1 MIRLYTVHIDCQ
13 LSVTIEY
20 IAFILMTN
28 TVISNSSL
36 LKTLLFQV
44 WSWNPTD
51 IRPRW
56 ISALFMG
63 LGLHSFFWAG
73 LNYKVLHTF
82 SMESLSNCLDRNLMM
97 ENLPMLHRCCQ
108 IFSYC
113 ENPVDDGVERINGKY
128 ISISVIALIK
138 SKHSLRE

>member
-28 TVISNSSL
+28 TVISNSL
-36 LKTLLFQV
+36 LLRSLLFQL

-56 ISALFMG
+56 ISAFFMG
-63 LGLHSFFWAG
+63 PGLHSFFWAR
-73 LNYKVLHTF
+73 LHYKVHHKF
-82 SMESLSNCLDRNLMM
+82 IVESVSNSLDRNLML
-97 ENLPMLHRCCQ
+97 ENLPMLHPCCQ

-113 ENPVDDGVERINGKY
+113 ENSVDDDVEHINGKY
-128 ISISVIALIK
+128 ISISVITLIN
-138 SKHSLRE
+138 

>member
-36 LKTLLFQV
+36 LRNLLFQV

-56 ISALFMG
+56 ISAFFMG
-63 LGLHSFFWAG
+63 PGLHSFFTAR
-73 LNYKVLHTF
+73 LNYKVHHTF
-82 SMESLSNCLDRNLMM
+82 SVESVSNSLDRNLML
-97 ENLPMLHRCCQ
+97 ENLPMLHPCCQ
-108 IFSYC
+108 IFIYC

>member
-56 ISALFMG
+56 ISAFFTG
-63 LGLHSFFWAG
+63 PGLHSFFWAR
-73 LNYKVLHTF
+73 LHYKVHHKF
-82 SMESLSNCLDRNLMM
+82 IVESVSNSLDRNLML
-97 ENLPMLHRCCQ
+97 ENLPMLHPCCP

-113 ENPVDDGVERINGKY
+113 ENPVDDDVEHINGKY
-128 ISISVIALIK
+128 ISISVITLIN
-138 SKHSLRE
+138 